1 MTGEVMLMEKHGCLS
16 WYHDVHFS
24 CLDMLEY
31 DLTDI
36 SDCLVSIDFQEVI
49 LV

>member
-1 MTGEVMLMEKHGCLS
+1 MTGEVLLVEKHSCLS
-16 WYHDVHFS
+16 WYHDVNLS

-31 DLTDI
+31 DLANI
-36 SDCLVSIDFQEVI
+36 SDSLISIDLQEII

>member
-1 MTGEVMLMEKHGCLS
+1 MTSEVMLMEKHGCLS

-31 DLTDI
+31 DLADI
-36 SDCLVSIDFQEVI
+36 SDCLVSIDLQEVI